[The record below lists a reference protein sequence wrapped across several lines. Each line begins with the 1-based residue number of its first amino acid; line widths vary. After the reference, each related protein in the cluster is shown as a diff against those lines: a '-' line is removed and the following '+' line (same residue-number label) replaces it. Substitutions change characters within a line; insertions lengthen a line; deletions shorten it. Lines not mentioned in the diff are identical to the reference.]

1 MSDGPYRTGVLWG
14 VLLLLLMFG
23 TLASAGAVWSATDLL
38 ASRHYGFDLIAL
50 ALTSFA
56 AIVLF
61 LLLVGILY
69 RVDRLRGVPHR
80 RVALFE

>member
-1 MSDGPYRTGVLWG
+1 MSEGPYRTGTLWV

-23 TLASAGAVWSATDLL
+23 SLAAAGAVWALTDLVATGHYLVDLPVL
-38 ASRHYGFDLIAL
+38 AVTA
-50 ALTSFA
+50 FA

-80 RVALFE
+80 RVELFE

>member
-23 TLASAGAVWSATDLL
+23 TLASAGSVWAVTDLL
-38 ASRHYGFDLIAL
+38 TSRHYAFDLVVL
-50 ALTSFA
+50 ALTA
-56 AIVLF
+56 AAATVLF
-61 LLLVGILY
+61 LLLLGILY